1 MKTITCKK
9 CGMEIDP
16 SLGECPNC
24 GAVYY
29 ILPEQQNS
37 GEELKSFSAGQ
48 GATAPKGHE
57 SIDFENALNDDLFS
71 TSVWKSSDEEE
82 FTRIFKAAAP
92 TQSSTPQTPRR
103 PAAPQQVQNTAPVR
117 RQPAAAAQRP
127 VQRQPVASDASA
139 RRAQETAAAAR
150 DKKHKRMQMGVA
162 GVALLALL
170 VLVLSIMSGAF
181 NFGDKSVKEKM
192 VSVLGQPQETAL
204 AVLRDSLGLDV
215 TVMQET
221 SQEQAG
227 IVIRQSIAAEK
238 AIKKGD
244 KVTLTV
250 SSGPEEGQAAPVVK
264 VKVPT
269 LEGKSFDQASTELS
283 NLGLLITTA
292 ADVYDEKVEA
302 GKVVAQNIKAGTEVQ
317 KGDMITVTLSKGKE
331 PYKITVT
338 AGPGGSVSPNGVAEV
353 EKGKDISFTITPEA
367 GYEIREI
374 KVDGAAVEVSSSY
387 TFTAVTANHTIY
399 VVFQKAQETT
409 PPPTESHAPASP
421 TGIQP

>member
-1 MKTITCKK
+1 
-9 CGMEIDP
+9 
-16 SLGECPNC
+16 
-24 GAVYY
+24 
-29 ILPEQQNS
+29 
-37 GEELKSFSAGQ
+37 
-48 GATAPKGHE
+48 
-57 SIDFENALNDDLFS
+57 
-71 TSVWKSSDEEE
+71 
-82 FTRIFKAAAP
+82 
-92 TQSSTPQTPRR
+92 
-103 PAAPQQVQNTAPVR
+103 
-117 RQPAAAAQRP
+117 
-127 VQRQPVASDASA
+127 
-139 RRAQETAAAAR
+139 
-150 DKKHKRMQMGVA
+150 MQMGVA

-264 VKVPT
+264 VKVPA